1 MVDPLLV
8 LNGLAAV
15 FAVLFILLYLRI
27 IIKAEEIGP
36 APMSWIL
43 FAVGSALIAASAVLE
58 AIRVAYEI
66 QLVFH
71 TEKVYFMLGN
81 IVLFSVLFRIWRSIG
96 GNNG

>member
-1 MVDPLLV
+1 MVEPLLV
-8 LNGLAAV
+8 LSGGAAV

-27 IIKAEEIGP
+27 ILKAEEIGP

-58 AIRVAYEI
+58 AVGLVTDI

-81 IVLFSVLFRIWRSIG
+81 IILSGVLFRIWRSIG
-96 GNNG
+96 VKHG